1 MSVDKERD
9 MWYALLRKFGRY
21 GRKEGEHMGF
31 LVVLIVFGFWGFCFW
46 RLKNVADSQ
55 KKSSGTVRQTGERKR
70 LAEVSSAEDVATGLK
85 SFVKRISDNVYMRKE
100 QDVINP
106 QQTISPTHVDYTKPG
121 NNPFEK

>member
-1 MSVDKERD
+1 
-9 MWYALLRKFGRY
+9 
-21 GRKEGEHMGF
+21 MGF
-31 LVVLIVFGFWGFCFW
+31 LVVLIVFGVWAFVFW

-70 LAEVSSAEDVATGLK
+70 LADVSSAEDVATGLK

-106 QQTISPTHVDYTKPG
+106 HQTISPTHVDYTKPG

>member
-1 MSVDKERD
+1 MSVDKEKD
-9 MWYALLRKFGRY
+9 MWYAFLMNFGNN
-21 GRKEGEHMGF
+21 GEKEGEHMGF
-31 LVVLIVFGFWGFCFW
+31 LVVLIVFGVWAFVFW

-55 KKSSGTVRQTGERKR
+55 KKSSGTVRERKR

-106 QQTISPTHVDYTKPG
+106 QQTVSPTHVDYTKPG
-121 NNPFEK
+121 NNPFET

>member
-1 MSVDKERD
+1 
-9 MWYALLRKFGRY
+9 
-21 GRKEGEHMGF
+21 MGF
-31 LVVLIVFGFWGFCFW
+31 LVILIVFGVWAFVFW

-70 LAEVSSAEDVATGLK
+70 LADVSSAEDVAVGLK

-106 QQTISPTHVDYTKPG
+106 QQIVSPTHMDYTKPG

>member
-1 MSVDKERD
+1 MN
-9 MWYALLRKFGRY
+9 FGNN
-21 GRKEGEHMGF
+21 GEKEGEHMGF
-31 LVVLIVFGFWGFCFW
+31 LVVLIVFGVWAFVFW

-55 KKSSGTVRQTGERKR
+55 KKSSGTVRERKR

-106 QQTISPTHVDYTKPG
+106 QQTVSPTHVDYTKPG
-121 NNPFEK
+121 NNPFET

>member
-31 LVVLIVFGFWGFCFW
+31 LVVLIVFGIWGFCFW
-46 RLKNVADSQ
+46 RLKKAADSQ
-55 KKSSGTVRQTGERKR
+55 KQESHWSKRNVSQKR
-70 LAEVSSAEDVATGLK
+70 LAEPSSAEDVVAGLK
-85 SFVKRISDNVYMRKE
+85 SFAKRVSDNVYMRKE
-100 QDVINP
+100 QDNINP
-106 QQTISPTHVDYTKPG
+106 HQVVSPTHVDYTKPG